1 MTTMFDWQNVL
12 VLWIA
17 VGIPACVLASV
28 AAWLNEHP
36 VLAVVLGLAVMMLLS
51 LAVGLPEEVI
61 GL

>member
-1 MTTMFDWQNVL
+1 MTFDWRNVL
-12 VLWIA
+12 VLWIGI
-17 VGIPACVLASV
+17 GIPACLLASV

-51 LAVGLPEEVI
+51 LAVGLPEEVL

>member
-1 MTTMFDWQNVL
+1 MTFDWRSVL

-36 VLAVVLGLAVMMLLS
+36 VLSVVLGLAVMLLIS

-61 GL
+61 GI

>member
-1 MTTMFDWQNVL
+1 MTFDWRSVL

-17 VGIPACVLASV
+17 VGLPACVLASV

-36 VLAVVLGLAVMMLLS
+36 VLAVALGLVVMMLLS
-51 LAVGLPEEVI
+51 LAAGLPEEVI